1 MRALVRIVG
10 GAAAG
15 LVLFAL
21 LGYLGMHFDWLNRG
35 MRLNWGGLPFEA
47 MMPRAAWEFGA
58 AIALTVAGA
67 VVAAAL
73 ALAACVV
80 VFGTNDVYQ
89 SVRPDPT
96 YGTYPPFHLRV
107 LWHGASNAGSYAVIG
122 VLGTIALL
130 SRHPAPARGLH
141 HDDSADYRRPVHQEG
156 PGHEPAPRTVRAV
169 ELRT

>member
-1 MRALVRIVG
+1 MRALVRILG

-15 LVLFAL
+15 LALFAL

-58 AIALTVAGA
+58 ATALTVALAGWAAVRHVRSATDPGVGA

-130 SRHPAPARGLH
+130 SRRPAPAGPLH
-141 HDDSADYRRPVHQEG
+141 HDDPAAYRRPVQ
-156 PGHEPAPRTVRAV
+156 
-169 ELRT
+169 